1 MTNRYSRILYGA
13 YATDGGSAALV
24 PFGFGQGLG
33 MEVRATQ
40 SGPTGNRAGSG
51 GGTIVG
57 DTYAAGRE
65 AGRVEFVSSRYAFLS
80 AVPAESDYVSNGWGD
95 GVYVGSVVQS
105 CGPIH

>member
-40 SGPTGNRAGSG
+40 SGVTAGSE

-57 DTYAAGRE
+57 TTYAAGRE

-95 GVYVGSVVQS
+95 GVYVGSVV
-105 CGPIH
+105 